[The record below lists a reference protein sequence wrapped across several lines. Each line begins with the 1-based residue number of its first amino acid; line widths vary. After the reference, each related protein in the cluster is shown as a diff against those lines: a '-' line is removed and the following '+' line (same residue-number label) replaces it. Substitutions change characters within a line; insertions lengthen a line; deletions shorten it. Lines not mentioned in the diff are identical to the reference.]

1 MSQRLHTNSMLK
13 YTSEWQQRGEPQK
26 QSLTKTQMCCNRS
39 AARSQSLRQSAC
51 PRRRRNRSCPSLRA
65 CRCNEDLS
73 QRARSEQA
81 SAHSPWSSKNAP
93 SSVRSSSARRVHI
106 AIVQLRMGTSRKLGR
121 KMACE
126 KEDHSFY
133 EYEDDIGASFNAFN
147 GWKFRWTRISKRSP
161 IIPDGDRTCSRV
173 GARVLP

>member
-1 MSQRLHTNSMLK
+1 MEGVEVSPNMPLRPRCGMSQRLHTNSMLK

-93 SSVRSSSARRVHI
+93 SSVRSSSARRVPI
-106 AIVQLRMGTSRKLGR
+106 AIGQQRMGAAK
-121 KMACE
+121 AN
-126 KEDHSFY
+126 HSFY
-133 EYEDDIGASFNAFN
+133 PYEDEIAASFNAFN
-147 GWKFRWTRISKRSP
+147 GWNFR
-161 IIPDGDRTCSRV
+161 
-173 GARVLP
+173 

>member
-1 MSQRLHTNSMLK
+1 MTPH
-13 YTSEWQQRGEPQK
+13 E
-26 QSLTKTQMCCNRS
+26 QSLTKTQMCCNSS

-81 SAHSPWSSKNAP
+81 SAHSPGSSKNAP
-93 SSVRSSSARRVHI
+93 SSVRSSSARRLPI
-106 AIVQLRMGTSRKLGR
+106 ALVQQRMGTSRKLGR

-133 EYEDDIGASFNAFN
+133 EYGDDIGASFNAFN
-147 GWKFRWTRISKRSP
+147 GWNFRWTPISNK
-161 IIPDGDRTCSRV
+161 
-173 GARVLP
+173 LPLNLSIHCHRLCDLWLFASIW